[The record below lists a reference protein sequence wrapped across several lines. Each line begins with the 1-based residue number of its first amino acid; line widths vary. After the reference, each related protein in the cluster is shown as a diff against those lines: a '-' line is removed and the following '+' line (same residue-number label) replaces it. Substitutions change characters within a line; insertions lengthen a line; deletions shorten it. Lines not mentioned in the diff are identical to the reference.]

1 MHREPVDRVELF
13 LGHVL
18 PAKFVPL
25 AELVAK
31 VSNDDQLGFRTILAS
46 LALRELDANNIDGA
60 AMATN
65 ALDENLKHVRT
76 LAEKRVNYVTTMT
89 ENLEPGIATNIEK
102 GEATAAEVWTQY
114 DRLIR
119 LGTDSRDIAEKIVP
133 RLKNKCSARHVRRIL
148 RRGRTNAE

>member
-1 MHREPVDRVELF
+1 
-13 LGHVL
+13 
-18 PAKFVPL
+18 
-25 AELVAK
+25 
-31 VSNDDQLGFRTILAS
+31 
-46 LALRELDANNIDGA
+46 
-60 AMATN
+60 MATN
-65 ALDENLKHVRT
+65 ALDENVKHVRT

-133 RLKNKCSARHVRRIL
+133 RLKNKCSARRVRRIL